1 MKFGPLAS
9 LLALLLLLTAP
20 TPSFGQYET
29 RVWNS
34 YSIGLPLAKD
44 LGLRGSY
51 MKSLDLSDSPVSTS
65 FNWYSL
71 RLNYKYSKDWSFEVG
86 SAWMSLPSD
95 NRTTFRVMAEGTHRM
110 NLDKRFVL
118 RNSIQL
124 ESHNRQENRFDYRVI
139 YLARL
144 GLRKR
149 LDLDLFKV
157 APSLTYALF
166 YNIGGAPIRY
176 FNEQNEE
183 IARKAS
189 IGLHRGRIM
198 ANFNFKISDPI
209 RLSAYYMNQHEFN
222 LVLSPTNKINV
233 PNPSNGRIQRPFNNQ
248 HIIGVSLTYQLK
260 GNGGDGFLPINF

>member
-1 MKFGPLAS
+1 MKIGSLACV
-9 LLALLLLLTAP
+9 LALLLLLTAP
-20 TPSFGQYET
+20 TPSFAQYET

-34 YSIGLPLAKD
+34 YSVGLPLAKD
-44 LGLRGSY
+44 LGLRGTY
-51 MKSLDLSDSPVSTS
+51 MKSLNLSDSQVSTS

-86 SAWMSLPSD
+86 SAWMNLPSD
-95 NRTTFRVMAEGTHRM
+95 NRTTFRFMAEGTHRM

-124 ESHNRQENRFDYRVI
+124 ESHNRQETRFDYRVI
-139 YLARL
+139 YSSRL

-149 LDLDLFKV
+149 LDFLKV

-166 YNIGGAPIRY
+166 YNIGGALIRY

-189 IGLHRGRIM
+189 NGLHRGRIM
-198 ANFNFKISDPI
+198 ANFNFKVSDPI
-209 RLSAYYMNQHEFN
+209 RLSVYYMNQHEFN
-222 LVLSPTNKINV
+222 LVLSQTNKINV
-233 PNPSNGRIQRPFNNQ
+233 LNPNTGRIQRPFNNQ

-260 GNGGDGFLPINF
+260 GNGGDGYLPINF

>member
-1 MKFGPLAS
+1 MKIGSLACV
-9 LLALLLLLTAP
+9 LVLVFLHTAP

-29 RVWNS
+29 RLWNS
-34 YSIGLPLAKD
+34 YSIGLPVAKD
-44 LGLRGSY
+44 LGLRGAY
-51 MKSLDLSDSPVSTS
+51 MKSLDLSDTPVSTS
-65 FNWYSL
+65 FNWYTL

-86 SAWMSLPSD
+86 SAWMNLPQE
-95 NRTTFRVMAEGTHRM
+95 NKTTWRIMAEGTHRM
-110 NLDKRFVL
+110 NLDRRLVL

-139 YLARL
+139 YSSRL
-144 GLRKR
+144 GFRKR
-149 LDLDLFKV
+149 LDFLKV

-189 IGLHRGRIM
+189 NGLHRGRIM

-209 RLSAYYMNQHEFN
+209 RLSIYYMNQHEFN
-222 LVLSPTNKINV
+222 LVLSQTNKINV
-233 PNPSNGRIQRPFNNQ
+233 LNPNTGRIQRPFTNQ
-248 HIIGVSLTYQLK
+248 HIIGVSLSYQLK
-260 GNGGDGFLPINF
+260 GNGGEGFLPINF

>member
-1 MKFGPLAS
+1 MKIGLVACILS
-9 LLALLLLLTAP
+9 LVFLLTAP

-34 YSIGLPLAKD
+34 YSIGLPIARD

-51 MKSLDLSDSPVSTS
+51 MKSLNLSDSPVSTA

-71 RLNYKYSKDWSFEVG
+71 RLNYKYSKDWSFEIG
-86 SAWMSLPSD
+86 SAWMNLPSE
-95 NRTTFRVMAEGTHRM
+95 NRTTLRMMAEGTHRM
-110 NLDKRFVL
+110 TLDKRFVL

-124 ESHNRQENRFDYRVI
+124 ESHNRQETRFDYRVI
-139 YLARL
+139 YSARL

-149 LDLDLFKV
+149 LDLLNV

-189 IGLHRGRIM
+189 NGLHRGRIM

-209 RLSAYYMNQHEFN
+209 RLSVYYMNQHEFN
-222 LVLSPTNKINV
+222 LVLSGTNKINV
-233 PNPSNGRIQRPFNNQ
+233 LNPTTGRIQRPFNHQ
-248 HIIGVSLTYQLK
+248 HILGISLTYQIK
-260 GNGGDGFLPINF
+260 GNGGEGFLPINF